1 MYPFKKRGQPQQSDG
16 AQQGQRSTGWAW
28 PSFIERAA
36 DGYRA
41 YYRFVA
47 TGPWSVEYTL
57 RLNNAGRFELPA
69 TRVEAMYAPEIFGE
83 APNAGWVVV
92 EDAPAR

>member
-1 MYPFKKRGQPQQSDG
+1 M
-16 AQQGQRSTGWAW
+16 
-28 PSFIERAA
+28 
-36 DGYRA
+36 
-41 YYRFVA
+41 A

-69 TRVEAMYAPEIFGE
+69 SRVEAMYAPEIFGE